1 MFEEVKNQPGN
12 CAVEEPTAPVMEI
25 YDEDGDLKPTFA
37 TEAFCEMKRDELLKL
52 DPAVLVDVILDSREV
67 FTKATEVEYVAITLL
82 AACME
87 GLLRG
92 EPNYTKLF
100 QHLTKNGTRNMY
112 PEELTELLHGF
123 VFAKSKE
130 LNALMALSRNMN

>member
-12 CAVEEPTAPVMEI
+12 CAIEEPTTPVMEI
-25 YDEDGDLKPTFA
+25 YDEDGDLKPPFA

-52 DPAVLVDVILDSREV
+52 DSAVLADVILDSREV

-82 AACME
+82 AACLE

-92 EPNYTKLF
+92 EPNYTKMF
-100 QHLTKNGTRNMY
+100 QHLTENGARNMST
-112 PEELTELLHGF
+112 EELTELLHGF

-130 LNALMALSRNMN
+130 LNVMMALSRMMN

>member
-25 YDEDGDLKPTFA
+25 YDEDGDLEPTFA
-37 TEAFCEMKRDELLKL
+37 TKAFCEMKRDELLKL
-52 DPAVLVDVILDSREV
+52 DSAVLADVILDSREV
-67 FTKATEVEYVAITLL
+67 FTKATEIEYVAITLL

-87 GLLRG
+87 GLLHD
-92 EPNYTKLF
+92 EPNYTKMF
-100 QHLTKNGTRNMY
+100 QHLTDNGTRNMSTG
-112 PEELTELLHGF
+112 ELTELLHGF

-130 LNALMALSRNMN
+130 LNILMALSQTK